1 MPFFARNADADELH
15 FVHRGGGTLETE
27 YGPLTYESGD
37 YLVLPRGTTHR
48 FVPRNE
54 EDPLMLVI
62 ESRQPIGFPDW
73 GMLGRHYVFDQAR
86 AETPE
91 PVAHNEHGEWEV
103 RIKRLGRFTSL
114 FYDFHPFDVVG
125 WKGDVAPLKLR
136 FDDVRGVGSHR
147 IHLPPTVHATFQTE
161 GFIVMSMGQRPSERE
176 SGARV
181 GPPFHRNVDYDEV
194 NFCHVFE
201 GIRDSGWQTGRIRF
215 FPQGFHHGVEIKPE
229 QVVPPV
235 QRSIVMIDVVRPLT
249 LSAAALAASTTDFPP

>member
-1 MPFFARNADADELH
+1 
-15 FVHRGGGTLETE
+15 V
-27 YGPLTYESGD
+27 
-37 YLVLPRGTTHR
+37 V
-48 FVPRNE
+48 
-54 EDPLMLVI
+54 

-91 PVAHNEHGEWEV
+91 PVAHDERGEWEV
-103 RIKRLGRFTSL
+103 RVKRLGRFTSL

-147 IHLPPTVHATFQTE
+147 IHLPPTVHATFQAE
-161 GFIVMSMGQRPSERE
+161 GFLVMSMGPRPIERE
-176 SGARV
+176 AGARQ

-201 GIRDSGWQTGRIRF
+201 GVRDSGWQTGRIRF

-229 QVVPPV
+229 QIVPPV
-235 QRSIVMIDVVRPLT
+235 RRSIVMIDVVRPLT
-249 LSAAALAASTTDFPP
+249 LSAAALAASSTEFAP